1 MNIKTEKDSVLIG
14 SGFLYAIEADKFT
27 PGMETSAMTE
37 IGYIKDNATFKRSH
51 ESKEIT
57 SANYGMVEIVNGT
70 YTTEF
75 ATNIISYKA
84 ENVSKFL
91 TGSKVVV
98 DNEKKT
104 KTTYFAEADKI
115 PAIAR
120 VFVGEDE
127 SFKLIMPKCKWQGEY
142 ELDFNTDDP
151 VELSYDFRCLNV
163 TLPNGKVGAAYMEET
178 VEDAE

>member
-27 PGMETSAMTE
+27 PETTKEDMTE
-37 IGYIKDNATFKRSH
+37 IGYIKDSATFKRSH

-57 SANYGMVEIVNGT
+57 SANYGMIEIVNGV

-84 ENVSKFL
+84 ENVAKFL

-98 DNEKKT
+98 DEEKGT

-115 PAIAR
+115 PAIAL

-127 SFKLIMPKCKWQGEY
+127 SFELVMPKCKWQGEY

-151 VELSYDFRCLNV
+151 VELNYDFRCVNV
-163 TLPNGKVGAAYMEET
+163 TLPNGKVGSAYMVEQIET
-178 VEDAE
+178 A